1 MQSPRRMDVGADI
14 LDAVVVGAGWAGL
27 GISYW
32 LARKGLRHSVLER
45 GRIGETWRT
54 QRWDAFHM
62 NSPNV
67 QTVMPGDRYEGTDPD
82 GVLTRDQFVAL
93 LDDFAVRN
101 RLPIETGTV
110 VSELAQEDGA
120 YRLATSHGIRRA
132 RNVII
137 ASGDLNCPVRPI
149 SSNALPPD
157 VYQTDASGY
166 RSAADLPGGAVLVV
180 GSGQSGAQIAEELAE
195 AGRTVFLAT
204 SRVGRLPR
212 RYRGRDV
219 MIWLE
224 ESGFLDVRREEVIR
238 LAGRIPPRGVLG
250 SEHTI
255 SLQSLGAQGIV
266 LLGRLTGVADGSL
279 SFADDV
285 EANIRFGNEAS
296 DNAKRYIDDYIG
308 RAGIDAPVSGLD
320 PAETVAWSPD
330 PTIVSLNLSRFG
342 ITSVVWC
349 TGFKGDFSYVKIPDA
364 LDSAGRPV
372 HTDGVGVLPGL
383 YFAGLDFASTRKSG
397 IILAIAEEAPR
408 HVEHILGR
416 VGEGPRRA
424 RSNGLNC
431 RVDC

>member
-1 MQSPRRMDVGADI
+1 MNDSVDV

-27 GISYW
+27 GVSYW
-32 LARKGLRHSVLER
+32 LARKGLRHSILER

-54 QRWDAFHM
+54 QRWDRFRM
-62 NSPNV
+62 NTPNV
-67 QTVMPGDRYEGTDPD
+67 QTVMPGDRYEGADPY
-82 GVLTRDQFVAL
+82 GVLSRDQFVAL
-93 LDDFAVRN
+93 LEHFAGRN
-101 RLPIETGTV
+101 GLPIESDTE
-110 VSELAQEDGA
+110 VSELTQENGA
-120 YRLATSHGIRRA
+120 YRLTTSHGTLRA
-132 RNVII
+132 RNVIV
-137 ASGDLNCPVRPI
+137 ASGNLNCPVRPI
-149 SSNALPPD
+149 SSDALPPD
-157 VYQTDASGY
+157 IHQIDASGY
-166 RSAADLPGGAVLVV
+166 RSAADLPDGAVLVV

-255 SLQSLGAQGIV
+255 SLQALAAQGIV
-266 LLGRLTGVADGSL
+266 LLGRLTGVSDGGRL

-285 EANIRFGNEAS
+285 EANVRFGDEAS

-308 RAGIDAPVSGLD
+308 RAGIDAAVSD
-320 PAETVAWSPD
+320 PDPTETVAWRQRD
-330 PTIVSLNLSRFG
+330 PVIDSLDLSRSG
-342 ITSVVWC
+342 ITNVVWC
-349 TGFKGDFSYVKIPDA
+349 TGFKGDFSYVRLPDA
-364 LDSAGRPV
+364 LDAAGQPV

-408 HVEHILGR
+408 LVELI
-416 VGEGPRRA
+416 VA
-424 RSNGLNC
+424 RSWSPLA
-431 RVDC
+431 

>member
-1 MQSPRRMDVGADI
+1 MPIMRSPRQMNGSADV

-27 GISYW
+27 GVSYW
-32 LARKGLRHSVLER
+32 LARRGLRHSVLER

-54 QRWDAFHM
+54 QRWDSFRM

-67 QTVMPGDRYEGTDPD
+67 QTVMPGDRYDGPDPY

-93 LDDFAVRN
+93 LEDFAGRN
-101 RLPIETGTV
+101 GLPIEADTA
-110 VSELAQEDGA
+110 VSELAQENGA
-120 YRLATSHGIRRA
+120 YRLTTSHGTLRA
-132 RNVII
+132 RNVIV
-137 ASGDLNCPVRPI
+137 ASGNLNCPVRPI
-149 SSNALPPD
+149 SSDALPPD
-157 VYQTDASGY
+157 IYQIDASGY

-219 MIWLE
+219 MVWLE

-255 SLQSLGAQGIV
+255 SLQALGAQGIV
-266 LLGRLTGVADGSL
+266 LLGRLTGVTDGGCL

-285 EANIRFGNEAS
+285 EANVRFGDEAS

-308 RAGIDAPVSGLD
+308 RTGIDAPVSEPD
-320 PAETVAWSPD
+320 PAETVAWRQPD
-330 PTIVSLNLSRFG
+330 PADRFARSLPVRHYQRGVVHRLQGRFQL
-342 ITSVVWC
+342 VRL
-349 TGFKGDFSYVKIPDA
+349 PDA
-364 LDSAGRPV
+364 LDGAGQPV

-408 HVEHILGR
+408 LVGHI
-416 VGEGPRRA
+416 VGH
-424 RSNGLNC
+424 S
-431 RVDC
+431 

>member
-1 MQSPRRMDVGADI
+1 MNDGADV

-27 GISYW
+27 GVSYW
-32 LARKGLRHSVLER
+32 LARKGLRHTVLER

-54 QRWDAFHM
+54 QRWASFHM

-67 QTVMPGDRYEGTDPD
+67 QTVMPGDRYEGPDPD
-82 GVLTRDQFVAL
+82 GVLTRDQFIAL
-93 LDDFAVRN
+93 LEDFARRN
-101 RLPIETGTV
+101 GLPIQADTA
-110 VSELAQEDGA
+110 VSELTRDDGV
-120 YRLATSHGIRRA
+120 YRLTTSNGMLRA
-132 RNVII
+132 RNVVV
-137 ASGDLNCPVRPI
+137 ASGNLNCAVRPI
-149 SSNALPPD
+149 SSDGLPP
-157 VYQTDASGY
+157 YIHQIDASGY

-180 GSGQSGAQIAEELAE
+180 GSGQSGAQIAEELAQ

-238 LAGRIPPRGVLG
+238 LAGRIPARGVLG

-255 SLQSLGAQGIV
+255 SLQSLGAQGVV
-266 LLGRLTGVADGSL
+266 LLGRLTGAENGGRL
-279 SFADDV
+279 TLADDL
-285 EANIRFGNEAS
+285 EANVRFGDQAS
-296 DNAKRYIDDYIG
+296 DNVKRHIDDYISQA
-308 RAGIDAPVSGLD
+308 RIDAPLSDPD
-320 PAETVAWSPD
+320 PAETVAWRRPD
-330 PTIVSLNLSRFG
+330 SVIGSLDLSGSG

-349 TGFKGDFSYVKIPDA
+349 TGFKGDFSYVRLADA
-364 LDSAGRPV
+364 LDTAGQPV

-408 HVEHILGR
+408 LVEHI
-416 VGEGPRRA
+416 A
-424 RSNGLNC
+424 RHS
-431 RVDC
+431 

>member
-1 MQSPRRMDVGADI
+1 MPIMRSPRQMNGSADI

-27 GISYW
+27 GVSYW
-32 LARKGLRHSVLER
+32 LARRGLRHSVLER
-45 GRIGETWRT
+45 GRVGETWRT
-54 QRWDAFHM
+54 QRWNSFLM

-67 QTVMPGDRYEGTDPD
+67 QTVMPGDRYEGPDPY

-93 LDDFAVRN
+93 LEDFAGRN
-101 RLPIETGTV
+101 GLPIEANTV
-110 VSELAQEDGA
+110 VSELAQENGA
-120 YRLATSHGIRRA
+120 YRLTTSHGKFRA
-132 RNVII
+132 RNVIV
-137 ASGDLNCPVRPI
+137 ASGNLNCPVRPI
-149 SSNALPPD
+149 SSDALPPD
-157 VYQTDASGY
+157 ICQVDASGY

-212 RYRGRDV
+212 RYRGRDI

-255 SLQSLGAQGIV
+255 SLQALGAQGIV
-266 LLGRLTGVADGSL
+266 LLGRLTGIADGGRL

-285 EANIRFGNEAS
+285 EANIRFGDEAS
-296 DNAKRYIDDYIG
+296 NNVKRHIDDYIG
-308 RAGIDAPVSGLD
+308 RVGIDAPVSNSD
-320 PAETVAWSPD
+320 PAETVAWRRPD
-330 PTIVSLNLSRFG
+330 SAIGSLDLSRSG

-349 TGFKGDFSYVKIPDA
+349 TGFKGDFSYVRLPDA
-364 LDSAGRPV
+364 LDAAGQPV

-408 HVEHILGR
+408 LVEHI
-416 VGEGPRRA
+416 VA
-424 RSNGLNC
+424 HS
-431 RVDC
+431 